1 MLNKHNVCLPFK
13 YDDDDDHDHE
23 DVYDDDKDDDVGQP
37 SRVLLYA
44 LAGWV
49 ERFNLSW
56 VVLLNTFP
64 GIISKVMVEPLVL
77 TDDLWI
83 S

>member
-1 MLNKHNVCLPFK
+1 MLQKIHNIYVQSNGG
-13 YDDDDDHDHE
+13 DDDDE
-23 DVYDDDKDDDVGQP
+23 DVDNDEEDEDGDDDAVGQP

-64 GIISKVMVEPLVL
+64 GIISKVMVLKL
-77 TDDLWI
+77 
-83 S
+83 SH